1 MTGDAARGETRL
13 ISVLIPCYQEEA
25 FIAASLASVRAFTL
39 PPGSAIEV
47 LVIDGGSTDRT
58 RQLVR
63 ETAEED
69 GRFRLIENPRRTQS
83 SALNIGIRAARGE
96 FILRLDA
103 HSTYPADYLSQC
115 LETALR
121 TGSDNVGGIAVTR
134 AGGAAYQAELAQAL
148 TTHRFGVGAS
158 FRTGAKEGP
167 ADTVPFGFFRRDTFE
182 RFGLFDERLARAQDY
197 ELNRRIVAGGG
208 QVWLNPRI
216 VVQYS
221 QQPTLRRF
229 LSKQFF
235 LDAPYNAYMWY
246 LAPYT
251 FTPRH
256 AITAAFAVGV
266 IAGVPLSLLSR
277 PIALAFGAVLAL
289 YAVLAILAGAQQ
301 AMRYR
306 RLRHVVFLPFCFL
319 AYHLTHGAGVLIGLA
334 RIALGM
340 QPTKRSD
347 PRWSVDEHASP
358 HGGGTLQVAASR

>member
-1 MTGDAARGETRL
+1 MSGDTTRGETRL
-13 ISVLIPCYQEEA
+13 ISVLIPCYQEEG
-25 FIAASLASVRAFTL
+25 FIADCLTSVRAFTL
-39 PPGSAIEV
+39 PPGTAIEV

-58 RQLVR
+58 RQLVHAS
-63 ETAEED
+63 AERD
-69 GRFRLIENPRRTQS
+69 SRVRLIENPRRTQS
-83 SALNIGIRAARGE
+83 SALNIGIRAARGA
-96 FILRLDA
+96 FIMRLDA
-103 HSTYPADYLSQC
+103 HSTYPADYLGQC

-134 AGGAAYQAELAQAL
+134 AGGAGYQAELTQAL

-158 FRTGAKEGP
+158 FRTGAREGP

-182 RFGLFDERLARAQDY
+182 RLGLFDERLARAQDY

-208 QVWLNPRI
+208 TVWLNPRI

-221 QQPTLRRF
+221 QQPTLSRF

-256 AITAAFAVGV
+256 AITAAFALGV

-289 YAVLAILAGAQQ
+289 YAVLAVIAAAQQ
-301 AMRYR
+301 ALRYR
-306 RLRHVVFLPFCFL
+306 RLRHAVCLPLCFL
-319 AYHLTHGAGVLIGLA
+319 AYHLTHGAGVLVGLG

-340 QPTKRSD
+340 QPAKRSD
-347 PRWSVDEHASP
+347 PRWSVDERSSTPGA
-358 HGGGTLQVAASR
+358 LQVAVSR